1 MALEITG
8 ANSCHFLSFGLDAI
22 FLISPIYAGHARKLS
37 SLPRAAGPRGRE
49 REGTVQEVLAQ
60 CPSPSQL

>member
-22 FLISPIYAGHARKLS
+22 FLISPIYTGHVRELS
-37 SLPRAAGPRGRE
+37 SIPHAAGPRGRG
-49 REGTVQEVLAQ
+49 REGK
-60 CPSPSQL
+60 